1 MPLSDQDVREIL
13 RIIDESD
20 LSELRLE
27 TQGFS
32 LHVVKGSRDAAASGL
47 PGGRRSAAASDADR
61 GRGQA
66 EAAAPAPSD
75 DMPAPPER
83 AEAPGG
89 SSAGLGEP
97 SEPSDEL
104 TTIPAPMLGTFYRAE
119 APGKPPFVEVGSKV
133 EPDTIVC
140 IIEVMKMMNS
150 VPAGV
155 SGTVAEV
162 LADNA
167 KLVEYGEPLFRVEPA

>member
-1 MPLSDQDVREIL
+1 MPLSNDDVREIL

-20 LSELRLE
+20 LAELRIE
-27 TQGFS
+27 TEDFA
-32 LHVVKGSRDAAASGL
+32 LYVRKGGGDAEASGRPRARSKSESA
-47 PGGRRSAAASDADR
+47 PGR
-61 GRGQA
+61 Q
-66 EAAAPAPSD
+66 
-75 DMPAPPER
+75 
-83 AEAPGG
+83 APGG
-89 SSAGLGEP
+89 HDASVSRAAPQTDASDDGL
-97 SEPSDEL
+97 
-104 TTIPAPMLGTFYRAE
+104 TIPAPMLGTFYRAE

-162 LADNA
+162 MAENA
-167 KLVEYGEPLFRVEPA
+167 QLVEYGEPLFRVEPA

>member
-1 MPLSDQDVREIL
+1 MPLSDEDVREIL

-20 LSELRLE
+20 LAELQIE
-27 TQGFS
+27 TDDFS
-32 LHVVKGSRDAAASGL
+32 LYVRKGGGDAEASGR
-47 PGGRRSAAASDADR
+47 PRARSISDRAAGRK
-61 GRGQA
+61 
-66 EAAAPAPSD
+66 
-75 DMPAPPER
+75 
-83 AEAPGG
+83 APGG
-89 SSAGLGEP
+89 SEASASPAAPETA
-97 SEPSDEL
+97 ESDDL
-104 TTIPAPMLGTFYRAE
+104 ATIPAPMLGTFYRAE

-162 LADNA
+162 IAENA
-167 KLVEYGEPLFRVEPA
+167 QLVEYGEPLFRVEPA